1 MKAIVAQ
8 HAGGPEMME
17 LRDVPSP
24 VCPPDAVVVAVAVAG
39 VNFIDTYERA
49 GVYPVDFPLIP
60 GREGCGTVVDVGP
73 DVTWATEGQRVAW
86 TASPGSYAER
96 VVVRREDCYLVPD
109 AVDSDSAA
117 AVLLQGLTAHLLS
130 TSVFPLGPAHTAL
143 IHAGA
148 GGVGLLL
155 TQLAHKA
162 GARVIT
168 TVSTSEKAELSR
180 AAGSDHV
187 IRYDTFADMTRELPA
202 AVRDLT
208 DGTGVDVAYDGVG
221 KATFDASLG
230 SVAPRG
236 MLVLFGGASG
246 QVPPFDLQR
255 LARHGSL
262 VVTRPSMA
270 HFLRTA
276 EERAWRSHDVFEAVA
291 LGDLKIR
298 IGARYVLEEAR
309 AAHEALEGRATTG
322 KVLLT
327 L

>member
-1 MKAIVAQ
+1 MKAIVANQ
-8 HAGGPEMME
+8 AGGPETLE

-24 VCPPDAVVVAVAVAG
+24 TCPPDAVVVEVARAG
-39 VNFIDTYERA
+39 VNFVDTYERA

-60 GREGCGTVVDVGP
+60 GREGCGTVVERGP
-73 DVTWATEGQRVAW
+73 DVTWASKGQRIAW

-96 VVVRREDCYLVPD
+96 VVVRREDFYPVPE

-130 TSVFPLGPAHTAL
+130 TSVFPLGPTHTAL

-168 TVSTSEKAELSR
+168 TVSTAEKAELSR
-180 AAGSDHV
+180 AAGADHV
-187 IRYDTFADMTRELPA
+187 IRYDMFAELSKELPLA
-202 AVRDLT
+202 IHDVT
-208 DGTGVDVAYDGVG
+208 NGTGVDVVYDGVG

-230 SVAPRG
+230 SLAPRG

-262 VVTRPSMA
+262 VVTRPSMT

-276 EERAWRSHDVFEAVA
+276 DERAWRSQEVFDAVA
-291 LGDLKIR
+291 RGDLKVR
-298 IGARYVLEEAR
+298 IGARYHLEEAR
-309 AAHEALEGRATTG
+309 SAHEALEGRATTG

>member
-24 VCPPDAVVVAVAVAG
+24 VCPPDAVVVAVDVAG
-39 VNFIDTYERA
+39 VNFIDTYERS
-49 GVYPVDFPLIP
+49 GIYPVDFPLIP
-60 GREGCGTVVDVGP
+60 GREGCGTVIEVGS
-73 DVTWATEGQRVAW
+73 DVTWATEGQRAAW
-86 TASPGSYAER
+86 TASAGSYAER
-96 VVVRREDCYLVPD
+96 VVVRREDFYAVSD
-109 AVDSDSAA
+109 AVDNDTAA

-130 TSVFPLGPAHTAL
+130 RSVFPLSTGHTAL

-155 TQLAHKA
+155 TQLAHHA

-180 AAGSDHV
+180 AAGAHHV
-187 IRYDTFADMTRELPA
+187 IRYDEFTDLSDQLPA
-202 AVRDLT
+202 AVRELT
-208 DGTGVDVAYDGVG
+208 NGEGVSVAYDGVG
-221 KATFDASLG
+221 KTTFDASLR
-230 SVAPRG
+230 SIAPRG

-262 VVTRPSMA
+262 TVTRPSMG
-270 HFLRTA
+270 HFLRTP
-276 EERAWRSHDVFEAVA
+276 EERAWRSEEIYGAVA
-291 LGDLKIR
+291 SGHLHVR
-298 IGARYVLEEAR
+298 VGARYPLAS
-309 AAHEALEGRATTG
+309 AADAHRALEGRETTG